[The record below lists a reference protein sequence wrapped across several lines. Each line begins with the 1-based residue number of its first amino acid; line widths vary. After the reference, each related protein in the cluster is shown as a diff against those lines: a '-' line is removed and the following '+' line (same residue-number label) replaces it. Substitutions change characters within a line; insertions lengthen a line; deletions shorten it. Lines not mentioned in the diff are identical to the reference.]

1 MLCLCCVALFGQIGK
16 IRNVSNVKVFVFVFV
31 FVCFFVKAASLPF
44 VQTEAR
50 LQRKSDGRS
59 SELIA
64 QAFLLS
70 DRKIFKPAFYQT
82 CPPLTHDIRHLV
94 KLLNSFIFYL
104 LCNSFIF
111 YFLCI

>member
-1 MLCLCCVALFGQIGK
+1 MKPTNKSATGKKIKKNLKGAMLCVCCVALFGQIGK

-64 QAFLLS
+64 QAFLLCG
-70 DRKIFKPAFYQT
+70 RKIFKAFLLSGRKI
-82 CPPLTHDIRHLV
+82 P
-94 KLLNSFIFYL
+94 KLFF
-104 LCNSFIF
+104 
-111 YFLCI
+111 